1 MYIGLPS
8 ESDEAND
15 VPETEDADR
24 STDLDP
30 DSRSLGSK
38 SSDRSKLTI
47 EPVYAGLFEAIA
59 SSMASWFDLSV
70 TELELNDNLLKNL
83 RRRKFYVVAEA
94 SDWSPVCLASITLRP
109 KRPASRFSIHFFG
122 G

>member
-70 TELELNDNLLKNL
+70 TELELNDNLLKTWDVESFTSWL
-83 RRRKFYVVAEA
+83 RRVIGVL
-94 SDWSPVCLASITLRP
+94 STWPQ
-109 KRPASRFSIHFFG
+109 
-122 G
+122 

>member
-30 DSRSLGSK
+30 DRRSLASK

-47 EPVYAGLFEAIA
+47 DPVYAVLLEAIA
-59 SSMASWFDLSV
+59 SSMASWFDLSKTV
-70 TELELNDNLLKNL
+70 VNLNFTLFNYLK
-83 RRRKFYVVAEA
+83 RQKFYAVAEV
-94 SDWSPVCLASITLRP
+94 SD
-109 KRPASRFSIHFFG
+109 
-122 G
+122 